1 MYALWAAY
9 KAGTIGR
16 GELGAK
22 SQNTTYILSL
32 FHWLESSEI

>member
-1 MYALWAAY
+1 MHALWAAY

-32 FHWLESSEI
+32 FHWLESSEM